1 MTEAL
6 DAAAALAVR
15 DLAQRIRS
23 GEVDPHHQ
31 AALAQLVE
39 AYLTHHPAES
49 MPQGVAQAVASS
61 FEGLWQPVG
70 EPVSEPPP
78 FIRDVIRDQFHRLY
92 YHVSKRTWKDTWY
105 RGVRTYKCPTDMWIY
120 MELIDELAPGLV
132 IETGTYRGGSALYI
146 ADRLETIGAGNVV
159 TVDVNEPPHPPQHPR
174 LTYLTG
180 SSSDPEIVAKIAGMI
195 PEGSPVLVI
204 LDSDHSRDHVLAELE
219 AYAPLV
225 PVGSYLIVEDT
236 NVNGHPGGAGLR
248 SRADGGDVGLHGD
261 RPRLRGRRP
270 LRALLPHAEPVGIPQ
285 ARALTLSRRPLEGHA
300 AGQQCRRTGAA
311 VGTQQVDRSAAGA
324 AWSTTAGCC
333 GSSCSRGAGCHRRPG
348 SIGPVPLSAG
358 GVPTEV
364 TVRLADD
371 RLVEGGR
378 AGHAGLHDA
387 TVDHVGVGRVAGGA
401 GELDRVGDQVA
412 AGGLRSGAPG

>member
-1 MTEAL
+1 MTPKDKLVARARAAVVRRLDPVAAKRAATLAERRTNGIEASPEVSAAL
-6 DAAAALAVR
+6 DATAALAVR
-15 DLAQRIRS
+15 DLAQRIRN
-23 GEVDPHHQ
+23 GEADVHDQ

-49 MPQGVAQAVASS
+49 LPHGVAQAVAKS

-70 EPVSEPPP
+70 EPVNEPAP

-120 MELIDELAPGLV
+120 MELIDELEPGLV

-159 TVDVNEPPHPPQHPR
+159 TVDVNEPPNPPQHPR

-180 SSSDPEIVAKIAGMI
+180 SSTDPEIVEKIAGMI

-204 LDSDHSRDHVLAELE
+204 LDSDHSRDHVAAELE

-236 NVNGHPGGAGLR
+236 NVNGHPAAPDFGPGPMEAMWDFMATDPGFEVDAQCER
-248 SRADGGDVGLHGD
+248 YF
-261 RPRLRGRRP
+261 
-270 LRALLPHAEPVGIPQ
+270 
-285 ARALTLSRRPLEGHA
+285 LTQNPSGYLKR
-300 AGQQCRRTGAA
+300 
-311 VGTQQVDRSAAGA
+311 
-324 AWSTTAGCC
+324 
-333 GSSCSRGAGCHRRPG
+333 
-348 SIGPVPLSAG
+348 
-358 GVPTEV
+358 
-364 TVRLADD
+364 VR
-371 RLVEGGR
+371 
-378 AGHAGLHDA
+378 
-387 TVDHVGVGRVAGGA
+387 
-401 GELDRVGDQVA
+401 
-412 AGGLRSGAPG
+412 